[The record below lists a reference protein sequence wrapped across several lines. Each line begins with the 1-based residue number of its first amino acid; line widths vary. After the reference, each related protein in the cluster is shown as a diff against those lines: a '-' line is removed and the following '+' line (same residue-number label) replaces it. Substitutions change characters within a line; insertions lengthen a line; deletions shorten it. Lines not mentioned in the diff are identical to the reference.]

1 MAGVTTVYAYDAG
14 GQRVAQ
20 ATLAS
25 GATPGSATAYVAGG
39 EVTDP
44 NTDAASLADVTA
56 TRFYTFGGATVAV
69 RSGAGGFW
77 LLFGD

>member
-1 MAGVTTVYAYDAG
+1 VSSNLVWTFVDGVTTVYAYDAG

-44 NTDAASLADVTA
+44 NTDAVSLADVRA
-56 TRFYTFGGATVAV
+56 TGA
-69 RSGAGGFW
+69 
-77 LLFGD
+77 